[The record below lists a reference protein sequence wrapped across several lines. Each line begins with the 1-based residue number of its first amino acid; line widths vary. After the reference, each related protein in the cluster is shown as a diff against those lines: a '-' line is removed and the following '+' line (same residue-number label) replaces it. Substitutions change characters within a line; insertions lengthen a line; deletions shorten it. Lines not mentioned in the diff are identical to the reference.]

1 VRIIRSRLDS
11 GDPGAV
17 RERLAALE
25 IQLER
30 AVDLAIQTGGIA
42 AVKRKIAALESEQA
56 RLLIELQRAGDP
68 PDLDALA
75 TTVEARVRD
84 IRLAFDGAPGE
95 VRTALG
101 TMLRGGKISVSP
113 DDERRFR
120 VEGLLQV
127 PMNEDARNREG
138 SGRLDCYVAG
148 ARYARVCTLPVPL
161 ILPVEGRVSPRVA
174 SQ

>member
-1 VRIIRSRLDS
+1 LPRSDNVAYAIDQAVRIIRSRLDS

-30 AVDLAIQTGGIA
+30 AVDLAIQTGG
-42 AVKRKIAALESEQA
+42 IAALESEQA

-101 TMLRGGKISVSP
+101 TMLRGGV
-113 DDERRFR
+113 
-120 VEGLLQV
+120 
-127 PMNEDARNREG
+127 
-138 SGRLDCYVAG
+138 G
-148 ARYARVCTLPVPL
+148 A
-161 ILPVEGRVSPRVA
+161 
-174 SQ
+174 